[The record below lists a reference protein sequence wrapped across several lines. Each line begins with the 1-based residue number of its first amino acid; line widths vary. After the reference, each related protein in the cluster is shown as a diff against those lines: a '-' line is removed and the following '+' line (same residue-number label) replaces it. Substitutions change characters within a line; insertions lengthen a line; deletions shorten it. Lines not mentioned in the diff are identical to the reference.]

1 MQATHTPTPLPSLT
15 LGGLLAA
22 IAAKTPAPGGGAVAS
37 ITGALAQMVLSYSLG
52 KKSLAPHEAE
62 LAQAMHV
69 LGNARGLLLGL
80 ADEDAAA
87 YGAVNELGRLPETD
101 PRRIA
106 EYPLAVE
113 ASVQVPLATAAAC
126 VDLLRLFARLA
137 GITNRQLRSDLAIA
151 AILCDAA
158 VRASRWNVLVN
169 AGSLPPAGQGRVMET
184 IATLTAES
192 GRLCVVVEGACS
204 A

>member
-1 MQATHTPTPLPSLT
+1 
-15 LGGLLAA
+15 
-22 IAAKTPAPGGGAVAS
+22 
-37 ITGALAQMVLSYSLG
+37 MVLSYSLG